1 MQEESVLSAN
11 DVATTIYEIPLD
23 LHREQLDRLVVRK
36 LSLSE
41 NRVDVSR
48 WAAMVKAVKQAEET
62 VRIAVVGKYINLDD
76 AYKSVYEAL
85 RHGGISRKVKVE
97 LVRVDSEE
105 IDSLAAAEERLS
117 SADGVL
123 VPGGFGSRGI
133 EGMILAARYTR
144 ENGIP
149 YFGIC
154 LGMQVMVIEYA
165 RNVCGLSGADSTEF
179 APDTPHPVI
188 SLLEEQVGL
197 TDFGG
202 TMRLGLGETALL
214 PGNVV
219 FEAYGSEKIGERH
232 RHRYEVSN
240 AYRDTLIRGGLVLAG
255 TTTDG
260 TLVESVSWPDHPW
273 GAGVQFHPE
282 FTSKPLQPNPLF
294 SGFIGAAGNRSKKK
308 KE

>member
-1 MQEESVLSAN
+1 
-11 DVATTIYEIPLD
+11 
-23 LHREQLDRLVVRK
+23 
-36 LSLSE
+36 
-41 NRVDVSR
+41 
-48 WAAMVKAVKQAEET
+48 
-62 VRIAVVGKYINLDD
+62 VGKYINLDD
-76 AYKSVYEAL
+76 SYKSVYEAL
-85 RHGGISRKVKVE
+85 RHGGISRNVKVE

-105 IDSLAAAEERLS
+105 IDSPAAADERLA

-133 EGMILAARYTR
+133 EGMILAAGYAR
-144 ENGIP
+144 ESGTP

-202 TMRLGLGETALL
+202 TMRLGWGETVLL

-219 FEAYGSEKIGERH
+219 FEAYGSGKIGERH

-240 AYRDTLIRGGLVLAG
+240 AYREELMRGGLILAG
-255 TTTDG
+255 TTADG
-260 TLVESVSWPDHPW
+260 TLVESVSWPDHRW

-282 FTSKPLQPNPLF
+282 FTSKPLRPHPLF
-294 SGFIGAAGNRSKKK
+294 AGFIGAAGDRSAKR
-308 KE
+308 E